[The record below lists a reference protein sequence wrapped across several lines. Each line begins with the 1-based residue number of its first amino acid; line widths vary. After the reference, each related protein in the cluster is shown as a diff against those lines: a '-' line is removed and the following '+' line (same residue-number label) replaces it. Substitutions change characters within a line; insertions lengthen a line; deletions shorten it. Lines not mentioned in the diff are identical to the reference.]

1 MDVSEK
7 SYAENCLLK
16 MFLTKDE
23 MLMEARH
30 WSKYQCEILNFVDL
44 CRGVGIVW
52 STTTRTRVSDAIA
65 VTFSVKYFN
74 PLKLYPLSGN
84 IFRKTVCFILFY
96 LSTCT

>member
-30 WSKYQCEILNFVDL
+30 
-44 CRGVGIVW
+44 
-52 STTTRTRVSDAIA
+52 
-65 VTFSVKYFN
+65 
-74 PLKLYPLSGN
+74 
-84 IFRKTVCFILFY
+84 
-96 LSTCT
+96 